1 VVLFLSKTN
10 LYKTKNISADP
21 EHFAAKERH
30 VNVCCRSDASNM
42 HDEEPAED
50 EVEYS
55 DDEAEAEAKQKIKQ
69 RKRGEHN
76 ASYGTDCP

>member
-1 VVLFLSKTN
+1 MYLTGRHTSSPWHVVA
-10 LYKTKNISADP
+10 KTKG
-21 EHFAAKERH
+21 H

-69 RKRGEHN
+69 RKRGEHD
-76 ASYGTDCP
+76 A